1 MIGFVILWSI
11 VGITFWLVT
20 ATVVTTKLYLANPF
34 EWLNPIWIY
43 RNYKVNFFGTAVICV
58 LYNLICP
65 VASICYWFYKLCTV
79 GRR

>member
-1 MIGFVILWSI
+1 MSVLIVAWNTLGLVIWA
-11 VGITFWLVT
+11 VA
-20 ATVVTTKLYLANPF
+20 ATNNTKLQRADLL

-43 RNYKVNFFGTAVICV
+43 RNYKVNFFGTFVICV
-58 LYNLICP
+58 VYNLFCP